1 MLPQTWFGRLTA
13 AMNAIGSCL
22 IIFIMVIMLVDIFG
36 RFLFNH
42 PLHGVPEMVAMSIAA
57 IVFLQFPHT
66 LRAGRVIFTDGFLN
80 WLGATSPR
88 SEQVLLGLYH
98 LLGGAVFGVMLSALV
113 PLLRRTIESG
123 DFFGVIGVFT
133 FPKWPVH
140 GVITL
145 GAAMMTIQYFT
156 LALAFFRAARE
167 GRRLNA
173 DLDPADRVVS

>member
-1 MLPQTWFGRLTA
+1 MLPLTWFGRVTA

-22 IIFIMVIMLVDIFG
+22 IIFIMVIMLADIFG

-42 PLHGVPEMVAMSIAA
+42 PLHGVPELVAMSIAA

-80 WLGATSPR
+80 WLAGVSPR
-88 SEQVLLGLYH
+88 AEQILLGIYH
-98 LLGGAVFGVMLSALV
+98 LLGSGIFGVMLWALV
-113 PLLRRTIESG
+113 PLLKRTIESG
-123 DFFGVIGVFT
+123 DFFGVVGVFT
-133 FPKWPVH
+133 FPKWPAHSIIV
-140 GVITL
+140 L
-145 GAAMMTIQYFT
+145 GAAMMTIQYLT

-173 DLDPADRVVS
+173 DLDPSERVLS

>member
-22 IIFIMVIMLVDIFG
+22 IIFIMVIMLSDIFG
-36 RFLFNH
+36 RFLFKH
-42 PLHGVPEMVAMSIAA
+42 PVHGVPEMVSMSIAA

-80 WLGATSPR
+80 WLAAANPR
-88 SEQVLLGLYH
+88 MEQILLGIYH
-98 LLGGAVFGVMLSALV
+98 LLGAAIFGVMLSALV
-113 PLLRRTIESG
+113 PLLRRTIDSG
-123 DFFGVIGVFT
+123 DFFGVVGVFT
-133 FPKWPVH
+133 FPKWPAH
-140 GVITL
+140 SVIVI

-156 LALAFFRAARE
+156 LALAFFRAAHQ

-173 DLDPADRVVS
+173 DLDPAERVVS